1 MDQIRQGNVS
11 DFAKAS
17 MSYVRYVKDRRLH
30 EWKASKTTLMTPSEW
45 FSFQVNLRKVDPD
58 EVRESSAKSGADGG
72 IGDVLQDALKTFRM
86 DIAGSSSDEDD
97 SDADSDDDEWD

>member
-1 MDQIRQGNVS
+1 M
-11 DFAKAS
+11 
-17 MSYVRYVKDRRLH
+17 
-30 EWKASKTTLMTPSEW
+30 
-45 FSFQVNLRKVDPD
+45 
-58 EVRESSAKSGADGG
+58 RESSVKSGADGG